1 MKFNLIHTMSEDA
14 KKWRKYETDL
24 EGFEP
29 STSGLE
35 ARRYILAKPQ
45 TQHILRY
52 KVALRDDKMNG
63 KDFTPPDNAKDK

>member
-45 TQHILRY
+45 TQQILRY
-52 KVALRDDKMNG
+52 KVAFMDDKMNG
-63 KDFTPPDNAKDK
+63 SEITPHNNATGE